1 MLIFKPLEPARRD
14 VVLDVRRGGVRS
26 RVSRK
31 PFSHL
36 LVFPARVP
44 DSSISDSTSG
54 ITTYQYDGLNR
65 VTLVAPG
72 AVFAL
77 SFREAK
83 RRGNPLSARDTQH
96 WTTMGWSILSS
107 KQEEAAAPSRD
118 LKKEMRHPEDR
129 APSQRGESLPE
140 RSRGRSGAEL
150 LRTENWRQTEPF
162 PVLGQ
167 WKLVNVPSVSGFFV
181 RASVGS
187 RRTELNGQDLL
198 ITLTAL
204 DRPR

>member
-77 SFREAK
+77 SFRQAK
-83 RRGNPLSARDTQH
+83 RRGNPLSARDIQH
-96 WTTMGWSILSS
+96 WTTMGWSTLSP
-107 KQEEAAAPSRD
+107 KAR
-118 LKKEMRHPEDR
+118 
-129 APSQRGESLPE
+129 RG
-140 RSRGRSGAEL
+140 
-150 LRTENWRQTEPF
+150 
-162 PVLGQ
+162 
-167 WKLVNVPSVSGFFV
+167 
-181 RASVGS
+181 
-187 RRTELNGQDLL
+187 
-198 ITLTAL
+198 
-204 DRPR
+204 

>member
-1 MLIFKPLEPARRD
+1 MGAVPSLPYLSEKANSPIDLPQPPLAVLIVGVFTAIAVAGSPRHHLHHGRTFPGEQKPMLIFKPLEPARRD

-83 RRGNPLSARDTQH
+83 RRGNPLSARDIQH
-96 WTTMGWSILSS
+96 WTTMGWSTLSP
-107 KQEEAAAPSRD
+107 KAR
-118 LKKEMRHPEDR
+118 
-129 APSQRGESLPE
+129 RG
-140 RSRGRSGAEL
+140 
-150 LRTENWRQTEPF
+150 
-162 PVLGQ
+162 
-167 WKLVNVPSVSGFFV
+167 
-181 RASVGS
+181 
-187 RRTELNGQDLL
+187 
-198 ITLTAL
+198 
-204 DRPR
+204 